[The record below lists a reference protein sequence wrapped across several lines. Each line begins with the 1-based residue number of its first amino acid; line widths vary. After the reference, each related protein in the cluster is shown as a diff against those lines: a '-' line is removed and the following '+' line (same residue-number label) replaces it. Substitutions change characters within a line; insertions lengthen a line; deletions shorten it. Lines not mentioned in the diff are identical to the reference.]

1 MMNKTDRLEII
12 FAHYDEPVPDE
23 FLNYAKPIQPNPS
36 EKQIKKWKSR
46 RVAHFILYQLFKK
59 YQLDTK
65 LLDQIHRTPS
75 DRPYILHPQIDF
87 NISHSGDW
95 VAVIFRYATPQKVVG
110 IDIEHPQ
117 KIRRYNELLHYYAS
131 QQEIDEIHTPTILS
145 QLTDLTDRFYLS
157 WCLREAILKSQGVGI
172 VKLSEVKHSLS
183 QQKIASQ
190 HCPKGYLYFY
200 HQLPFYLAYF
210 IEQSETMLSLPE
222 IFQWKDGSFH
232 PITIITPITYQV
244 NH

>member
-1 MMNKTDRLEII
+1 MNKTDRLDIV
-12 FAHYDEPVPDE
+12 FAHHNEIVPDE
-23 FLNYAKPIQPNPS
+23 FLNYAKPIQSNPS
-36 EKQIKKWKSR
+36 EKLIKKWKSR
-46 RVAHFILYQLFKK
+46 RVAHFILYQLFEK

-65 LLDQIHRTPS
+65 LLDQIYRTSS

-95 VAVIFRYATPQKVVG
+95 VAVIFRYATQQKVVG

-117 KIRRYNELLHYYAS
+117 KIRRYNELLNYYAS
-131 QQEIDEIHTPTILS
+131 AQEIDEINTSTILP
-145 QLTDLTDRFYLS
+145 QLTNLTDRFYLS

-183 QQKIASQ
+183 EQKIISKY
-190 HCPKGYLYFY
+190 CPQGQLFFY

-210 IEQSETMLSLPE
+210 IEQEGTMLSLPNVT
-222 IFQWKDGSFH
+222 QWQNGQFH
-232 PITIITPITYQV
+232 STTFSPIIYQV
-244 NH
+244 N